1 MGPYTVTSSYG
12 NHYCIH
18 FVTGLG
24 HYDSDSGSEGSNED
38 DKEKGKW
45 VPLPELPNKPAPG
58 MSVKQIAEAFA
69 TGKSKEGGSSSSK
82 KKKRSRWSSPEP
94 SKKSRSSSSSKHSSS
109 KSKSKSRYKH

>member
-1 MGPYTVTSSYG
+1 MTNS
-12 NHYCIH
+12 HYCIH
-18 FVTGLG
+18 SVTGLG

-58 MSVKQIAEAFA
+58 MSVKQIAEAFG
-69 TGKSKEGGSSSSK
+69 TSKSKDEGSSSSSSK
-82 KKKRSRWSSPEP
+82 KKKRSRWSSPES